1 MSWIGRHPIGSLGA
15 VSTVSGDGVVGV
27 VGGGRGKAGVTE
39 RGAVIRDV
47 ELNAGGS
54 DN

>member
-1 MSWIGRHPIGSLGA
+1 LSA
-15 VSTVSGDGVVGV
+15 VSTVSRNGVVGV
-27 VGGGRGKAGVTE
+27 VGGGKGKTGVTE
-39 RGAVIRDV
+39 RRAVIRDV